1 MTETVQLFATCI
13 IDTLYPEIGQAV
25 VQVLERAGAR
35 VAFPAG
41 QTCCGQPAFNAG
53 QRDLARPLAMYNI
66 RVFEKAPGPVVI
78 PSGSCTAM
86 IRHGYLE
93 LFADDPEWL
102 SRAQALAARSYEF
115 TEFLVD
121 YLGVIDLGARFSG
134 RLTYHSSC
142 HLLRGL
148 GVSRQ
153 PRQLLQAVQGAE
165 FVELPNSEECCGY
178 GGVFSVE
185 QPELSSAM
193 LQRKVENIAASTA
206 PVVVACDAGC
216 LTNINGGLHRRSMP
230 QRVRHIAEIL
240 ANQAG

>member
-25 VQVLERAGAR
+25 VRVLERAGVR
-35 VAFPAG
+35 VEFPPG
-41 QTCCGQPAFNAG
+41 QTCCGQPSFNAG

-66 RVFEKAPGPVVI
+66 QVLEKAPGWIVI

-86 IRHGYLE
+86 LRHGYLE
-93 LFADDPEWL
+93 LFAGDDEWL
-102 SRAQALAARSYEF
+102 PRAQVLAARTFEL

-121 YLGVIDLGARFSG
+121 HLGITDLGARFPENIA
-134 RLTYHSSC
+134 YHSSC

-153 PRQLLQAVQGAE
+153 PRQLLGAVKEA
-165 FVELPNSEECCGY
+165 VLVDLPYSEECCGY

-185 QPELSSAM
+185 QPEISSAM
-193 LQRKVENIAASTA
+193 LQRKIDNIETSGAA
-206 PVVVACDAGC
+206 VVVSCDAGC
-216 LTNINGGLHRRSMP
+216 LTNINGGLHRRGLP

-240 ANQAG
+240 AEQ

>member
-1 MTETVQLFATCI
+1 MTETIQLFATCI
-13 IDTLYPEIGQAV
+13 IDTLYPEIGKSV
-25 VQVLERAGAR
+25 VRVLEKAGVR
-35 VAFPAG
+35 VEFPAA

-53 QRDLARPLAMYNI
+53 QRDQARPLAMYNI
-66 RVFEKAPGPVVI
+66 QVFEKAPGPVVI

-93 LFADDPEWL
+93 LFADDPQWL
-102 SRAQALAARSYEF
+102 RRAKSLAERSFEF

-121 YLGVIDLGARFSG
+121 YLGVVDLGARFSG

-142 HLLRGL
+142 HLLRGI

-153 PRQLLQAVQGAE
+153 PRLLLQAVQGAE
-165 FVELPNSEECCGY
+165 FVELPYSEECCGY

-185 QPELSSAM
+185 QAEISSAM
-193 LQRKVENIAASTA
+193 LQRKVDNIAASGA
-206 PVVVACDAGC
+206 PTVVSCDGGC
-216 LTNINGGLHRRSMP
+216 LTNINGGLYRRGMP

-240 ANQAG
+240 ANQVD